1 MNYQAIS
8 TLIETQG
15 YKLDYIGTS
24 YSRSL
29 NPVINVGIAKEGE
42 SITFNLKCSCIED
55 FAKGI
60 KELSNFV
67 SWLAQNDEKEE
78 G

>member
-29 NPVINVGIAKEGE
+29 NPVINVGLTKEGE
-42 SITFNLKCSCIED
+42 SISFNQKCSCIED

>member
-29 NPVINVGIAKEGE
+29 NPVINVGLAKEDE
-42 SITFNLKCSCIED
+42 SITFSLVCPNITD
-55 FAKGI
+55 FAEGI
-60 KELSNFV
+60 KKLSNFV
-67 SWLAQNDEKEE
+67 SWLAQNDKKEE

>member
-29 NPVINVGIAKEGE
+29 KPVINVGLTKEDE
-42 SITFNLKCSCIED
+42 SITFCLICHNIDD
-55 FAKGI
+55 FDEGI
-60 KELSNFV
+60 KNLSNFV
-67 SWLAQNDEKEE
+67 GWLAQNDEKEE

>member
-15 YKLDYIGTS
+15 YKLDYIGTT

-29 NPVINVGIAKEGE
+29 NPVINVGLAKEEE
-42 SITFNLKCSCIED
+42 SITFNLVCHNIKD
-55 FAKGI
+55 FSEGMDN
-60 KELSNFV
+60 LSNFV
-67 SWLAQNDEKEE
+67 GWLAQNDEKEE